1 MMDTYDILVRPII
14 TERSIADAEKKKY
27 TFEVNRKANKY
38 QIKDA
43 VQDAF
48 KVKVVKVNTM
58 NMRGKKK
65 RQGRTEGY
73 TPAWKKAIVTL
84 SQDSDEIKLFN
95 T

>member
-1 MMDTYDILVRPII
+1 MDTYDILVRPII